1 MASTPYTE
9 KDITLMV
16 HKFYANIRKDAQLG
30 PIFDAHI
37 DNWDIHLATMVNFW
51 ESLLLGAA
59 SFKGNPMPKHA
70 VIPELSAEL
79 FERWLA
85 LFKKTNEDIGNAELT
100 ATAQEFATRIAR
112 RLWFGYQISNFPGEE
127 PLELFTSNVTR

>member
-1 MASTPYTE
+1 MASMPYTE

-16 HKFYANIRKDAQLG
+16 HKFYANIRQDALLG
-30 PIFDAHI
+30 PIFDAHV
-37 DNWDIHLATMVNFW
+37 DNWDVHLATMVNFW

-85 LFKKTNEDIGNAELT
+85 LFQKTNEDIGNVELT
-100 ATAQEFATRIAR
+100 ATAQEFASRIAR

-127 PLELFTSNVTR
+127 PLELFTSPVSR